1 MSCCGVFSFMIKFF
15 SRTFTR
21 SSAFEWLKTHFR
33 MFSYQSKKTVG
44 CSRLRGFGWPSSKIT
59 VTKEKQRR
67 KRKSE
72 EQERM
77 RREKSN
83 GCTLSFYNGYFIM
96 ASCEKNCW
104 MQKILLAV
112 TYKKIRLDIHIHEN
126 FNKAHPL
133 SYHFPFIT
141 TWKKILLSDALG
153 SNIWTD
159 NITNKVLIAST
170 WIGYVTS
177 LWKKKWSTIRT
188 LQLKIHHP

>member
-1 MSCCGVFSFMIKFF
+1 MIKFF

-33 MFSYQSKKTVG
+33 MFSYQSKKIVG
-44 CSRLRGFGWPSSKIT
+44 CSRLRGFGWPSSKAQWQKKSKGE
-59 VTKEKQRR
+59 KEKARR
-67 KRKSE
+67 GKGWE
-72 EQERM
+72 E
-77 RREKSN
+77 KKATVAPLVFN
-83 GCTLSFYNGYFIM
+83 NGYFIM

-177 LWKKKWSTIRT
+177 LWEKKYSTIRT

>member
-1 MSCCGVFSFMIKFF
+1 MIKFF

-72 EQERM
+72 EQERT

-112 TYKKIRLDIHIHEN
+112 MYQKIRLDIHIHEN
-126 FNKAHPL
+126 FKQSTPTFL
-133 SYHFPFIT
+133 PFSFHNNLKEDT
-141 TWKKILLSDALG
+141 AFRC
-153 SNIWTD
+153 
-159 NITNKVLIAST
+159 
-170 WIGYVTS
+170 IGVKH
-177 LWKKKWSTIRT
+177 LNW
-188 LQLKIHHP
+188 QHN